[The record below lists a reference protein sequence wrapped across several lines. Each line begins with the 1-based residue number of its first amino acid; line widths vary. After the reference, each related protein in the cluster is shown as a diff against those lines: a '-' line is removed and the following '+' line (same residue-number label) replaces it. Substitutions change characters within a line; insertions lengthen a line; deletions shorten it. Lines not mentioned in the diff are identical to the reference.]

1 MKIWKKIT
9 FSVSIDP
16 FYSKENIAALQN
28 SIDEVK
34 DGKVIMK
41 TIEELEAME

>member
-9 FSVSIDP
+9 FSVSIDL
-16 FYSKENIAALQN
+16 FYSAENIGALQN